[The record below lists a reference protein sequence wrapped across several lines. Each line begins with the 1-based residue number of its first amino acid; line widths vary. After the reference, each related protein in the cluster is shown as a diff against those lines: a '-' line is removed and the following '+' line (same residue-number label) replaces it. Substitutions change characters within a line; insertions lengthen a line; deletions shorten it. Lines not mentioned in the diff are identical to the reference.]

1 MFFLILIQILNEPQ
15 IPNYANIT
23 CFEKDSIF
31 YIISNDSIYSYNDK
45 WKSKKISSDIDK
57 TFDIIELNEEIYLI
71 VSGGGKVFR
80 FENEELNRIDKS
92 YEFNNFFENSL
103 FARNNE
109 IYSIGGYGHFQDHNT
124 IIKFDFDTKEWI
136 KISEF
141 NTIGKS
147 HLISQY
153 VEGEDKLY
161 FGLGQTNGIKSNSIY
176 SFNFKNNQ
184 TKLYS
189 EFDIEN
195 TNSIK
200 ISNFYNP
207 LFKSKEN
214 EIVSVDLKN
223 KKYKVYKNINKVI
236 DGEFVSYYSKKLNRF
251 IVLSNGNEYKK
262 INFLT
267 EPQLLGKD
275 YIENDLES
283 RSNLIMLI
291 FVFVIT
297 SLFLFYKLFRKR
309 KTSEINLF
317 QLNRILSNKEMIFL
331 NKITDHNEV
340 LFTDLMD
347 FFDSNYSYESKI
359 KKVNTTIQRINDS
372 VKRNFNFKNDLLI
385 IKKYNEDLRMKIV
398 YLNND
403 IIVSK

>member
-15 IPNYANIT
+15 IPNFANIT

-57 TFDIIELNEEIYLI
+57 AFDIIELNEEIYLI
-71 VSGGGKVFR
+71 VNGGGKVFR

-147 HLISQY
+147 NLISQY
-153 VEGEDKLY
+153 EEGEDKLY

-200 ISNFYNP
+200 ILNFYNP

-223 KKYKVYKNINKVI
+223 KKYIVYTNINKVI

-267 EPQLLGKD
+267 EPQLFGRD

-297 SLFLFYKLFRKR
+297 SLFLFFKLFRKR

-317 QLNRILSNKEMIFL
+317 QLNSILSKKEMLFL
-331 NKITDHNEV
+331 NIIIDHNEV
-340 LFTDLMD
+340 LFTDLMN

-359 KKVNTTIQRINDS
+359 KKVNKTIQRINDS
-372 VKRNFNFKNDLLI
+372 VKRNFNIKNDLLI
-385 IKKYNEDLRMKIV
+385 IKKYHEDLRMKIV
-398 YLNND
+398 YLNNV

>member
-124 IIKFDFDTKEWI
+124 IIKFDFGTKEWI

-153 VEGEDKLY
+153 EEGEDKLY

-331 NKITDHNEV
+331 NKITNHNEV

>member
-1 MFFLILIQILNEPQ
+1 MFFLILIQLLHEPQ

-109 IYSIGGYGHFQDHNT
+109 IYSIGGYGHFEDHNT

-297 SLFLFYKLFRKR
+297 SLFLFYKLFIKR

>member
-15 IPNYANIT
+15 IPNFANIT

-31 YIISNDSIYSYNDK
+31 YIISNDSIYSYSDK

-57 TFDIIELNEEIYLI
+57 AFDIIELNEEIYLI
-71 VSGGGKVFR
+71 VNGGGKVFR

-147 HLISQY
+147 NLISQY
-153 VEGEDKLY
+153 EEGEDKLY

-200 ISNFYNP
+200 ILNFYNP

-223 KKYKVYKNINKVI
+223 KKYIVYTNINKVI

-267 EPQLLGKD
+267 EPQLFGRD

-297 SLFLFYKLFRKR
+297 SLFLFFKLFRKR

-317 QLNRILSNKEMIFL
+317 QLNSILSKKEMLFL
-331 NKITDHNEV
+331 NIIIDHNEV
-340 LFTDLMD
+340 LFTDLMN

-359 KKVNTTIQRINDS
+359 KKVNKTIQRINDS
-372 VKRNFNFKNDLLI
+372 VKRNFNIKNDLLI
-385 IKKYNEDLRMKIV
+385 IKKYHEDLRMKIV
-398 YLNND
+398 YLNNV

>member
-71 VSGGGKVFR
+71 VNGGGKVFR

-267 EPQLLGKD
+267 EPQLLGRD

-283 RSNLIMLI
+283 RSKLIMLI
-291 FVFVIT
+291 FVFVI
-297 SLFLFYKLFRKR
+297 
-309 KTSEINLF
+309 N
-317 QLNRILSNKEMIFL
+317 
-331 NKITDHNEV
+331 
-340 LFTDLMD
+340 
-347 FFDSNYSYESKI
+347 
-359 KKVNTTIQRINDS
+359 
-372 VKRNFNFKNDLLI
+372 
-385 IKKYNEDLRMKIV
+385 
-398 YLNND
+398 
-403 IIVSK
+403 

>member
-124 IIKFDFDTKEWI
+124 IIKFDFGTKEWI

>member
-71 VSGGGKVFR
+71 VNGGGKVFR

-267 EPQLLGKD
+267 EPQLLGRD

-297 SLFLFYKLFRKR
+297 SLFLFYKLFIKR

-331 NKITDHNEV
+331 NKITNHNEV